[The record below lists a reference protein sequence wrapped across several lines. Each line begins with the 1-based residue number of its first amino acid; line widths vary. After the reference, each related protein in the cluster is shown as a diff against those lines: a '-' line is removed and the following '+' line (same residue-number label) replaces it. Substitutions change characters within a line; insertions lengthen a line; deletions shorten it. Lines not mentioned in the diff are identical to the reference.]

1 MKGDGYTGRSERTMN
16 IDHVYVMY
24 GTPHG
29 ILEALVAGTGTSTQK
44 KLSHILE
51 TTFRSC

>member
-1 MKGDGYTGRSERTMN
+1 MGRSERMMN
-16 IDHVYVMY
+16 IDHMYVMY
-24 GTPHG
+24 DIPHG

-51 TTFRSC
+51 TTFRLC